1 MEIKPLVIGNLSARL
16 PLIQGGMGVG
26 VSLSKLASAVANE
39 GGIGII
45 SAAQPG
51 FNEIDFDTNTKEANI
66 RALKNEIKKAKE
78 MAPGGIIGVNMCK
91 EGK

>member
-66 RALKNEIKKAKE
+66 RALKNEIKS
-78 MAPGGIIGVNMCK
+78 
-91 EGK
+91 